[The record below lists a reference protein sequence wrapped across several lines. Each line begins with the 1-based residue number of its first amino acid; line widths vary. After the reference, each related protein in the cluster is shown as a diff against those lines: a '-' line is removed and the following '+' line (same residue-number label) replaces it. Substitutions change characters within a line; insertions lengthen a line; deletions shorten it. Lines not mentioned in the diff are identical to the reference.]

1 MHSLSKTLALAAL
14 ALFLGSP
21 AWAETAHLIA
31 KLSAAAEIPAK
42 SGPGIGSVD
51 AMLDTASGKLKYTI
65 TYDGLSGRATAAHF
79 HGPASTSESAGV
91 TVKITGDLTSPIEG
105 EAMLTPE
112 QADALMAG
120 RWYVN
125 IHTAN
130 NPSGEIRGQLMK
142 K

>member
-31 KLSAAAEIPAK
+31 KLSTAAEIPAK

-79 HGPASTSESAGV
+79 HGPASASESAGV
-91 TVKITGDLTSPIEG
+91 AVKITGDLTSPIEG

>member
-1 MHSLSKTLALAAL
+1 MHSFSKTLALAAF
-14 ALFLGSP
+14 ALFLSNP
-21 AWAETAHLIA
+21 AWAETTH
-31 KLSAAAEIPAK
+31 LSAQLSTAAEIPAK

-51 AMLDTASGKLKYTI
+51 AILDTASGKLKYTI

-79 HGPASTSESAGV
+79 HGPASASESAGV
-91 TVKITGDLTSPIEG
+91 VVKITGDLTSPIEG

-112 QADALMAG
+112 QANALMAG